1 MSRYELEFD
10 PEEYRPRRRSR
21 PPGGLL
27 VQVLRVVFAL
37 GAVAAV
43 AGSVYLGLRQ
53 SASVTDDSG
62 IPLIKAEQGPFKAR
76 PEQPG
81 GMDVPNQDK
90 VVFDRLDPEAARP
103 VVERLLP
110 PPETP
115 LPRPVSPP
123 PPPAPP
129 PAPVP
134 AAASAPAPTSAAPPS
149 PPSAPAMANTDLPG
163 GARPTPNPASAM
175 AAALPA
181 SPLAPETGGQGKP
194 PVAPSALPSATVLRP
209 APVMPLSAVPVPKV
223 APPPVSPPAAPP
235 KAVTPPVPAP
245 ATVSAGGVLLQLASV
260 RSEAEAREE
269 WRRLS
274 SHYHELL
281 GGFTPSVVKVDLPEK
296 GVYFR
301 LRVGPLDEAHAHS
314 VCEQLKS
321 QNVGCQLAR
330 H

>member
-27 VQVLRVVFAL
+27 VQMLRVVFAL

-43 AGSVYLGLRQ
+43 AGAIYLGLRQ
-53 SASVTDDSG
+53 SASVSDDSG

-115 LPRPVSPP
+115 LPRPIPPP
-123 PPPAPP
+123 PPPASP

-134 AAASAPAPTSAAPPS
+134 APAPASAPSPSPSPSPSSASASASAPAPVIADADPTGSARS
-149 PPSAPAMANTDLPG
+149 G
-163 GARPTPNPASAM
+163 PASAL
-175 AAALPA
+175 AAAPPA
-181 SPLAPETGGQGKP
+181 SPLAPETGGAGKP
-194 PVAPSALPSATVLRP
+194 LVAPSALPPPPSPTVLRP
-209 APVMPLSAVPVPKV
+209 APVTPLPAASAPKGPSLKAVP
-223 APPPVSPPAAPP
+223 PPAL
-235 KAVTPPVPAP
+235 AP
-245 ATVSAGGVLLQLASV
+245 AAASAGGVLLQLASV

-301 LRVGPLDEAHAHS
+301 LRVGPLDETHAHS